1 MRRRPLAA
9 MLVLLSAALV
19 LGGYV
24 LLDAGWGSALRSIA
38 DRVLPNPEI
47 AMWAPAPEPGSHASS
62 YADATGAGANYVYLV
77 DAADDRGNVRELQ
90 LIFFGREF
98 SDGEAWLEIEARG
111 ASGVR
116 YRACDAA
123 EAPAAARRALD
134 R

>member
-19 LGGYV
+19 LG
-24 LLDAGWGSALRSIA
+24 DAGWGLALRSIA

-47 AMWAPAPEPGSHASS
+47 AMWAPAPEPEPGSHASS

-90 LIFFGREF
+90 LIFFGRE
-98 SDGEAWLEIEARG
+98 SDGEGWLEIEARG
-111 ASGVR
+111 GSGVR

-123 EAPAAARRALD
+123 QAPAAARRALD